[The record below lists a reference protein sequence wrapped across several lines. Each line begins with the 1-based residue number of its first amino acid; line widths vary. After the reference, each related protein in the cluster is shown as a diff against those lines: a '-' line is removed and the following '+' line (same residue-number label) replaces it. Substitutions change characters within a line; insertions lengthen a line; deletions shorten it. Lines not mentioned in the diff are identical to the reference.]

1 MSFVRN
7 AFLVAAVVSAANAL
21 PNPKRSESSDLQWGP
36 CPARMN
42 FTSAYSYDCATLTVP
57 LDYSNSTDGRTLDL
71 QLLRVNATNQPSKG
85 AILMNPGGPGGVGTQ
100 FVAGTAAEVQ
110 TILDGE
116 YDLIGFDP
124 RGTGNTIPYACNDT
138 SSSGSKKTKR
148 QEFDIP
154 EPTFPEDYDLLELDI
169 DDMSMAQLV
178 GVLQNELSDLQVVA
192 ETCAADNEEYGEYI
206 GTAFVA
212 RDMLRI
218 VDALGQGSLL
228 NYWGISYGTVLGGT
242 FAAMFPNRT
251 GFMLLES
258 NVNLHEYMSG
268 AGIQA
273 RATLDAN
280 VDALFE
286 QCMVYPEEC
295 ALADDHQTVESLA
308 QNYENLVAALD
319 QQGIPMNDTDDEID
333 GGTVRNYMLSN
344 LYNPS
349 EWPEVAV
356 ALKVLYD
363 GEWETFYNMSRPP
376 KEGSYNK
383 GTEALLGIRC
393 GDSRLRSDNV
403 TDLEGL
409 IEIQLN
415 VSRWFPLQPT
425 LEGMTWVAWQQEA
438 KERYNGDFQVKT
450 QTPILVLNNAYDN
463 ITPLISARNTSSGF
477 AESVLLVQ
485 NSYGHVPEYTPSLC
499 TAQAIRNYFGN
510 GTMPSNGT
518 VCEQEVPNF
527 LPQNWTEIY
536 QDLNKTGSS
545 DLTKRAYSK
554 REVDLLH
561 AVRSLGEKLHQFDRL

>member
-1 MSFVRN
+1 
-7 AFLVAAVVSAANAL
+7 
-21 PNPKRSESSDLQWGP
+21 
-36 CPARMN
+36 
-42 FTSAYSYDCATLTVP
+42 
-57 LDYSNSTDGRTLDL
+57 
-71 QLLRVNATNQPSKG
+71 
-85 AILMNPGGPGGVGTQ
+85 
-100 FVAGTAAEVQ
+100 
-110 TILDGE
+110 
-116 YDLIGFDP
+116 
-124 RGTGNTIPYACNDT
+124 
-138 SSSGSKKTKR
+138 
-148 QEFDIP
+148 
-154 EPTFPEDYDLLELDI
+154 
-169 DDMSMAQLV
+169 
-178 GVLQNELSDLQVVA
+178 
-192 ETCAADNEEYGEYI
+192 
-206 GTAFVA
+206 
-212 RDMLRI
+212 
-218 VDALGQGSLL
+218 
-228 NYWGISYGTVLGGT
+228 
-242 FAAMFPNRT
+242 
-251 GFMLLES
+251 
-258 NVNLHEYMSG
+258 
-268 AGIQA
+268 
-273 RATLDAN
+273 
-280 VDALFE
+280 
-286 QCMVYPEEC
+286 MVYPEEC

-485 NSYGHVPEYTPSLC
+485 NSYGVS
-499 TAQAIRNYFGN
+499 
-510 GTMPSNGT
+510 
-518 VCEQEVPNF
+518 
-527 LPQNWTEIY
+527 
-536 QDLNKTGSS
+536 QD
-545 DLTKRAYSK
+545 
-554 REVDLLH
+554 
-561 AVRSLGEKLHQFDRL
+561 Q